1 MIDHSPQSRA
11 LEVNLDSKIYGTF
24 AEIGAGQEVARH
36 FFQAGKASQ
45 TIAKTM
51 SAYDM
56 NFSDEIYG
64 KESNGRYVCESRLKK
79 MLDKEYSLLIKR
91 LSEKRGDSTTFFA
104 YANTVATST
113 DTGRCHGWMGL
124 RFQTEPLAPFSEIII
139 HVRMLDRYRLQQQ
152 EVIGNLGVN
161 LVYTCFR
168 GRNDMSTLLD
178 MLTSGIKPGRLAI
191 DIIRFSG
198 PGFSHL
204 NEQETNLELVNRNL
218 ADALLF
224 DDHGEI
230 TFLGDFLFKKP
241 TIVLRGTFKS
251 FSKDHIELIDS
262 VGQKMTSD
270 FSLPK
275 ESLIK
280 MFEMSFHPNQSSEA
294 VSPKQ
299 LLSRAK
305 AISDAKQYALIS
317 KFPMFFQ
324 LKQFLRQYSESP
336 LGFVIR
342 KGLVEKI
349 FDENFYSNL
358 DGGLTQGL
366 GLLLSKSSILYIDDR
381 ECSQKINPEA
391 VPLFEYYKSKSWIR
405 PTN

>member
-11 LEVNLDSKIYGTF
+11 LEINLDLKIYGTF

-56 NFSDEIYG
+56 TFSDEIYG

-91 LSEKRGDSTTFFA
+91 LSEKRGNSTTFFA

-124 RFQTEPLAPFSEIII
+124 RFQTEPMAPFSEIII

-161 LVYTCFR
+161 LVYASFR
-168 GRNDMSTLLD
+168 GRSDVANLLNT
-178 MLTSGIKPGRLAI
+178 LTSGIKPGRLAI
-191 DIIRFSG
+191 DIMRFSG

-204 NEQETNLELVNRNL
+204 DEKETNLELVNRNL

-224 DDHGEI
+224 NDNGDI

-241 TIVLRGTFKS
+241 ALIFRGTFRS
-251 FSKDHIELIDS
+251 FSKNHIELIDS
-262 VGQKMTSD
+262 AGQKMISE
-270 FSLPK
+270 FSFPK

-280 MFEMSFHPNQSSEA
+280 IFEMSFHPNQSTEV
-294 VSPKQ
+294 VSSKQ

-305 AISDAKQYALIS
+305 AISNAKQYALIS
-317 KFPMFFQ
+317 KYPMFFQ
-324 LKQFLRQYSESP
+324 LKQFLRQYSDSP
-336 LGFVIR
+336 LGFVVR
-342 KGLVEKI
+342 KGLIEKI
-349 FDENFYSNL
+349 FDENFYGNL

-366 GLLLSKSSILYIDDR
+366 GLLLSKNSILYVDDR
-381 ECSQKINPEA
+381 ECSQKIGPDTLS
-391 VPLFEYYKSKSWIR
+391 LFEYYKNKSWIR
-405 PTN
+405 PII